1 MGDIHFCSQC
11 VHCRLYCVDYDPSGM
26 YKGAVDNEGNWYN
39 EGNSLRCSIHTSPH
53 FPKQRYLDD
62 ATLCADFKYSKF
74 YTTHEERLETA
85 VFMKPNAPKDD
96 VEHDIML
103 GKKIDSTVRYE
114 GLDEDLGR
122 PELGEDKIRKAM
134 LRGDG
139 NEVCRLLGIK
149 DRFVLS

>member
-1 MGDIHFCSQC
+1 MI
-11 VHCRLYCVDYDPSGM
+11 
-26 YKGAVDNEGNWYN
+26 
-39 EGNSLRCSIHTSPH
+39 
-53 FPKQRYLDD
+53 
-62 ATLCADFKYSKF
+62 YSKF

-122 PELGEDKIRKAM
+122 PELGEDKIRRAI

>member
-11 VHCRLYCVDYDPSGM
+11 VHCRLYHVDYDPSGM
-26 YKGAVDNEGNWYN
+26 YNGAVDDEGNWYN
-39 EGNSLRCSIHTSPH
+39 AGNSLRCSLHTSPH

-62 ATLCADFKYSKF
+62 ANLCADFKYSQF

-85 VFMKPNAPKDD
+85 VFMKPNALKDA

-103 GKKIDSTVRYE
+103 GQKIDSTVRYE

-122 PELGEDKIRKAM
+122 PELGEDKIRRAM

-149 DRFVLS
+149 DRFILS